1 MAAWK
6 RLSRSKIIWP
16 LITLGILMLFNLFF
30 TPHFFR
36 IEMLEGHLFGNLID
50 ILKNGA
56 PIMLL
61 AIGLTL
67 VIATHGIDISVGSVV
82 AISAGVVAMLI
93 GGPPGGN
100 PKYPVAFAMAAALLV
115 SVAAGMW
122 NG

>member
-6 RLSRSKIIWP
+6 RLARSKILWP
-16 LITLGILMLFNLFF
+16 LVTLAILLLFNLFF
-30 TPHFFR
+30 TPNFFH
-36 IEMLEGHLFGNLID
+36 IELREGHLFGNLID

-82 AISAGVVAMLI
+82 AISAGMVAILI
-93 GGPPGGN
+93 GGGMAGGSKDPP
-100 PKYPVAFAMAAALLV
+100 
-115 SVAAGMW
+115 AG
-122 NG
+122 